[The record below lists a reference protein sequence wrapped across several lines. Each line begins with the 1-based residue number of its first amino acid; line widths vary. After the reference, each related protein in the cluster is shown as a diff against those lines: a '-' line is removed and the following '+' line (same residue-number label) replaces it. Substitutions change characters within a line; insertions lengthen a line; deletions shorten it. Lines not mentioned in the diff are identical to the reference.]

1 MHWLRPLLEKSDSA
15 LFHSSWYTLTGSKC
29 RAVAVASDVCGKCE
43 SAEQYTDSGLL
54 NNEVK
59 MTTGNLRML
68 LKWLQ
73 GAVFISLYAFLVTG
87 CAEELTL
94 PRGPEIGCFNRHC

>member
-1 MHWLRPLLEKSDSA
+1 M
-15 LFHSSWYTLTGSKC
+15 
-29 RAVAVASDVCGKCE
+29 
-43 SAEQYTDSGLL
+43 L

-68 LKWLQ
+68 LKWLL
-73 GAVFISLYAFLVTG
+73 GALFISLYAFLVTG